1 MPKVYDV
8 SMLIHEG
15 MQVYKNK
22 DDKRPS
28 FETRSDFQ
36 TGSAHE
42 TRLHLDAHTGT
53 HIDAELHMVPG
64 GKTIEAVGLDKLIGP
79 CRVIDL
85 TGVQDGITRADLEP
99 HAPKGGEFLLF
110 KTRNSFEETFNFEF
124 IYLKEDGARYL
135 AEIGVRGVGTDG
147 LGVER
152 SQPDHA
158 THVAL
163 LSKDIVVL
171 EGLRLKDVPPGA
183 YFMIALPLKLTGID
197 AAPAR
202 VILFEGL
209 EPGPLTF
216 A

>member
-1 MPKVYDV
+1 MAKLYDI
-8 SMLIHEG
+8 SMLIHAD

-22 DDKRPS
+22 DEKRPQ
-28 FETRSDFQ
+28 FETTSDFT

-53 HIDAELHMVPG
+53 HIDAELHMIPNG
-64 GKTIEAVGLDKLIGP
+64 RTIEAVGLEKLVRS

-85 TGVQDGITRADLEP
+85 TAVTGGITKADLEP
-99 HAPKGGEFLLF
+99 HNPQAGEFLLF

-124 IYLKEDGARYL
+124 IYLAADGAEYL
-135 AEIGVRGVGTDG
+135 ANIGISGVGIDG

-152 SQPDHA
+152 AQPNHE
-158 THVAL
+158 THVSL
-163 LSKDIVVL
+163 LSKDIVIL
-171 EGLRLKDVPPGA
+171 EGLRLKDVPAGT
-183 YFMIALPLKLTGID
+183 YFMVALPLKLTGID

-202 VILFEGL
+202 VVLLEGL
-209 EPGPLTF
+209 PDITL

>member
-1 MPKVYDV
+1 MAKFYDI
-8 SMLIHEG
+8 SMLIHAD

-22 DDKRPS
+22 DEKRPQ
-28 FETRSDFQ
+28 FETTSDFT

-53 HIDAELHMVPG
+53 HIDAELHMVPN
-64 GKTIEAVGLDKLIGP
+64 GKTIEAIGLEKLIRS

-85 TGVQDGITRADLEP
+85 TSVTGGISKADLEP
-99 HAPKGGEFLLF
+99 HNPQAGEFLLF

-124 IYLKEDGARYL
+124 IYLAADGAEYL
-135 AEIGVRGVGTDG
+135 ASIGVGGVGIDG

-152 SQPDHA
+152 AQPNHE
-158 THVAL
+158 THVSL
-163 LSKDIVVL
+163 LSKDIVIL
-171 EGLRLKDVPPGA
+171 EGLRLKDVPAGR
-183 YFMIALPLKLTGID
+183 YFMVALPLKLTGID

-202 VILFEGL
+202 VVLFEGVP
-209 EPGPLTF
+209 EITF